1 MAETAVSPK
10 PSSEWK
16 LEDSDSDV
24 EALPNKKNFS
34 SATKRWT
41 LVHGVSRRSL
51 KMILESQNKGPSAE
65 DESGKAWMEN
75 WYSPPEGE
83 KNAYET
89 LLSSTEDH
97 PDLANQAAKT
107 EPFPSNGKGGFA
119 KRHKPKPNKPEP
131 CPEDLKFM
139 FERLTPEQVD
149 KLWNMFSAFFA
160 IECLWVAA
168 FPLVFYQFL
177 PWKMAVGVWG
187 SVWVYMMIQNLY
199 FLHDCIHISPFPPKA
214 WQKFITHTWA
224 DFTGVCWEDLVLEH
238 SRHHAGTPDLLV
250 HGEFGWDPAEMLYK
264 LQDYSWLTV
273 PLVPFFHF
281 LGTNDTGITFMM
293 YWYYYFPNDDA
304 EEQCLRPAGQ
314 ADVKRIHTRRL
325 FHMLVSFVMW
335 SSVYL
340 MGRFFMDGHGWTL
353 VFTVN
358 FFSRLGWT
366 LGWTA
371 FANINHSHFW
381 NNLLAEGA
389 DRKASWIDAVLTV
402 VLGGRARVNEFKFHD
417 LHHAFPN
424 KVGSLSMRGRFN
436 SADAVYDGGMRIIE
450 NGIFEHIAEANKKD
464 LPSTEVSAITDAKGD
479 DEPKIN
485 KLQRRR
491 SQLYKEEKASGTL
504 QSQRKSFVHRVAG
517 GGDLAKPLL
526 A

>member
-1 MAETAVSPK
+1 MASSDALPK
-10 PSSEWK
+10 SGKEWTPD
-16 LEDSDSDV
+16 DSDSDA

-41 LVHGVSRRSL
+41 LVHGVSRKSL
-51 KMILESQNKGPSAE
+51 KMMMDQKRPEENDSAYA
-65 DESGKAWMEN
+65 SMEN
-75 WYSPPEGE
+75 WYSAPNGE
-83 KNAYET
+83 RNAYET
-89 LLSSTEDH
+89 LLNSTEEH
-97 PDLANQAAKT
+97 PDLAKQVNKT

-160 IECLWVAA
+160 LECLWVATL
-168 FPLVFYQFL
+168 PLFYHFL
-177 PWKMAVGVWG
+177 SWKLAVGVWG
-187 SVWVYMMIQNLY
+187 GVWVYMMIQNLY

-281 LGTNDTGITFMM
+281 LGTNDTGITFMA
-293 YWYYYFPNDDA
+293 YWYYNFPNDDA

-325 FHMLVSFVMW
+325 FHMLVSFCLW
-335 SSVYL
+335 SYVYVL
-340 MGRFFMDGHGWTL
+340 GRYFMDGHGWTM
-353 VFTVN
+353 VFVVN

-371 FANINHSHFW
+371 FANINHSVSW
-381 NNLLAEGA
+381 NNLLAEGV

-424 KVGSLSMRGRFN
+424 KVGALSMRGRFN

-450 NGIFEHIAEANKKD
+450 HGIFEHIADAKKKD
-464 LPSTEVSAITDAKGD
+464 TEAGAIADATTTITE
-479 DEPKIN
+479 EPQIN

-491 SQLYKEEKASGTL
+491 STLYKEDKASGKL
-504 QSQRKSFVHRVAG
+504 HSQRKSFVHRMAG
-517 GGDLAKPLL
+517 GGDLQKPLL

>member
-1 MAETAVSPK
+1 
-10 PSSEWK
+10 
-16 LEDSDSDV
+16 
-24 EALPNKKNFS
+24 
-34 SATKRWT
+34 
-41 LVHGVSRRSL
+41 
-51 KMILESQNKGPSAE
+51 
-65 DESGKAWMEN
+65 
-75 WYSPPEGE
+75 
-83 KNAYET
+83 
-89 LLSSTEDH
+89 
-97 PDLANQAAKT
+97 
-107 EPFPSNGKGGFA
+107 
-119 KRHKPKPNKPEP
+119 
-131 CPEDLKFM
+131 
-139 FERLTPEQVD
+139 
-149 KLWNMFSAFFA
+149 
-160 IECLWVAA
+160 
-168 FPLVFYQFL
+168 
-177 PWKMAVGVWG
+177 
-187 SVWVYMMIQNLY
+187 
-199 FLHDCIHISPFPPKA
+199 
-214 WQKFITHTWA
+214 
-224 DFTGVCWEDLVLEH
+224 
-238 SRHHAGTPDLLV
+238 
-250 HGEFGWDPAEMLYK
+250 
-264 LQDYSWLTV
+264 
-273 PLVPFFHF
+273 
-281 LGTNDTGITFMM
+281 
-293 YWYYYFPNDDA
+293 
-304 EEQCLRPAGQ
+304 
-314 ADVKRIHTRRL
+314 
-325 FHMLVSFVMW
+325 
-335 SSVYL
+335 
-340 MGRFFMDGHGWTL
+340 MDGHGWTL

>member
-1 MAETAVSPK
+1 MMLEPKKPEAGDDSAYTA
-10 PSSEWK
+10 
-16 LEDSDSDV
+16 
-24 EALPNKKNFS
+24 
-34 SATKRWT
+34 
-41 LVHGVSRRSL
+41 
-51 KMILESQNKGPSAE
+51 
-65 DESGKAWMEN
+65 MEG
-75 WYSPPEGE
+75 WYSAPEGE

-89 LLSSTEDH
+89 LLNSTEEH
-97 PDLANQAAKT
+97 PDLAKQADKT

-139 FERLTPEQVD
+139 FERLTPDQVN

-160 IECLWVAA
+160 LECLWVAA
-168 FPLVFYQFL
+168 FPLFYHYL

-187 SVWVYMMIQNLY
+187 FVWVYMMIQNLY
-199 FLHDCIHISPFPPKA
+199 FLHDCIHISPFPPKP

-273 PLVPFFHF
+273 PFVPFFHF

-293 YWYYYFPNDDA
+293 YWYYNFPNDDA

-325 FHMLVSFVMW
+325 IHIFVSFCLW
-335 SSVYL
+335 SAVYL
-340 MGRFFMDGHGWTL
+340 MGRFFMDGYGWTM

-371 FANINHSHFW
+371 FANINHSVFW
-381 NNLLAEGA
+381 NSLLAEGI
-389 DRKASWIDAVLTV
+389 DRKATWIDAVLTV

-424 KVGSLSMRGRFN
+424 KVGALSMRGRFN
-436 SADAVYDGGMRIIE
+436 AADAVYDGGMRIIE
-450 NGIFEHIAEANKKD
+450 HGIFEHISAEKLANAAEKIAG
-464 LPSTEVSAITDAKGD
+464 AITDTTE
-479 DEPKIN
+479 EPKIN
-485 KLQRRR
+485 QLQRRR
-491 SQLYKEEKASGTL
+491 STLYKEEKASGKL

-517 GGDLAKPLL
+517 GGDLQKPLL